1 MRNLKI
7 LLAAAAVAAT
17 MPTLAHA
24 QWYVGVDAGA
34 SLLEENKLKALD
46 GKHKAE
52 SDIGWLTQGQVGYA
66 FGPWKVEG
74 ELSYRD
80 NGLNKLDGNKTAHGS
95 TTALATMANGIYE
108 FLPDSRWHPF
118 VGVGIGAAN
127 VDAGKVRVGNTEVYK
142 GDDWQFAYQGF
153 AGVGYDVSR
162 NVELKAQYRYFAT
175 LDYDTKS
182 TVNVGHKNDNEYRDH
197 ALLVG
202 FTYKFNAPAPAPVPV
217 QAAPAPVAAPAPAPV
232 PAKPVAAKRNFI
244 VFFDFDKAVITPEA
258 ARIIQQAAGT
268 AKSTAIT
275 RIDLTGHTDLSGS
288 ERYNQA
294 LSIKRG
300 NAVKAELVKL
310 GIPAS
315 QIDVVG
321 KGKSDPLVA
330 TPDGVREPQNRRV
343 EIVLP

>member
-1 MRNLKI
+1 MRNLRI
-7 LLAAAAVAAT
+7 LLTAAAVAVT
-17 MPTLAHA
+17 PTLAHA

-34 SLLEENKLKALD
+34 SLLEDSKVKGNNTQFKTS
-46 GKHKAE
+46 
-52 SDIGWLTQGQVGYA
+52 SDIGWLAQGQVGYA

-74 ELSYRD
+74 ELSFRD
-80 NGLNKLDGNKTAHGS
+80 NGVDKVSAGNGHGS
-95 TTALATMANGIYE
+95 TTALATMANGVYE

-127 VDAGKVRVGNTEVYK
+127 VDAGTVSRNGTNVYQ

-153 AGVGYDVSR
+153 AGVGYDISR
-162 NVELKAQYRYFAT
+162 NVALKAQYRYFAT
-175 LDYDTKS
+175 LDYDTK
-182 TVNVGHKNDNEYRDH
+182 TTPGNQGLTNEYHDH
-197 ALLVG
+197 ALLFG
-202 FTYKFNAPAPAPVPV
+202 FTYKFNAPAPAPVP
-217 QAAPAPVAAPAPAPV
+217 APIPVVAPQQPAPAPAPV
-232 PAKPVAAKRNFI
+232 AKAVAAKRNFI
-244 VFFDFDKAVITPEA
+244 VFFDFDKAIITPEA
-258 ARIIQQAAGT
+258 ARIIQQAA
-268 AKSTAIT
+268 STANSTAVT

-300 NAVKAELVKL
+300 NSVKAELVKL
-310 GIPAS
+310 GVPAA

>member
-7 LLAAAAVAAT
+7 LLAAAAVATT

-34 SLLEENKLKALD
+34 SILEENKMKATD
-46 GKHKAE
+46 GSHKAS
-52 SDIGWLTQGQVGYA
+52 SDIGWLAQGQIGYA

-80 NGLNKLDGNKTAHGS
+80 NGVNKYDGAKAHGS

-108 FLPDSRWHPF
+108 FLPESKWHPF
-118 VGVGIGAAN
+118 VGAGIGIAN
-127 VDAGKVRVGNTEVYK
+127 VDAGKVSVGGVDQYK

-182 TVNVGHKNDNEYRDH
+182 VANGSKIDNEYRDH

-202 FTYKFNAPAPAPVPV
+202 FTYKFNPPPAPAPVY
-217 QAAPAPVAAPAPAPV
+217 AAPAPVAAPAPAPV
-232 PAKPVAAKRNFI
+232 PVKPVAAKRNFI

-268 AKSTAIT
+268 SKSTAVT

-310 GIPAS
+310 GIPAA